1 MLLNDQ
7 PTPLMSALGT
17 PKSLVSCMNERF
29 DRRRCELP
37 RNSMPVLNSVK
48 KAEKN

>member
-17 PKSLVSCMNERF
+17 PKSLVSCMNESLIADAVNF
-29 DRRRCELP
+29 PETPCPCLTQ
-37 RNSMPVLNSVK
+37 
-48 KAEKN
+48 